1 MLLQTG
7 CGKLPD
13 EATFC
18 QAVRI
23 PKTAFQQPEDRLE
36 RTSKVHGAGPDLFL
50 ENWKLL
56 SRYGQR

>member
-1 MLLQTG
+1 MRRH
-7 CGKLPD
+7 
-13 EATFC
+13 FC

-50 ENWKLL
+50 ENWRLL